1 MKAPK
6 LLVLSMLFV
15 SCRLPAANAPAGYV
29 VGWGHNYRGVVTG
42 VPSPSDEVTGV
53 IRTGVVAIDGQEL
66 SSAVAIS
73 AADEHCLALRSDGT
87 VVAWGSNRHGQTSVL
102 EGLSNVVRIA
112 TEGAYNVAIKSDRTG
127 ISWGLDQPPEENDL
141 TNVIAASYYEALR
154 ADGRLVSRG
163 RTNMDNHQTFVPA
176 GLSNVVDFAHY
187 GDGLALKSDG
197 TVAEWTPSGQI
208 PIEYHPTEWTNGRVI
223 GYRIQSADYKVIDGL
238 SNAVAIAACGSHNFA
253 LKSDGTVFGWG
264 FNEFGDATGVVETN
278 SPLTWGN
285 YVMEGWSSQ
294 GLVRIDG
301 QVLSNVVSIASG
313 AYINMALKNDGTI
326 VRWGGSPHD
335 GMDVPTGLSNV
346 VAIAIGQRGGF
357 CLAITTNRAV
367 AEKFRQK

>member
-53 IRTGVVAIDGQEL
+53 IRMGVVAIDGQEL
-66 SSAVAIS
+66 SNAVAIA
-73 AADEHCLALRSDGT
+73 AADDHCLALRSDGT
-87 VVAWGSNRHGQTSVL
+87 VVVWGRNEHGQTSVPD
-102 EGLSNVVRIA
+102 GLSNVVRIA
-112 TEGAYNVAIKSDRTG
+112 TEGAYNVAIKSDGTG
-127 ISWGLDQPPEENDL
+127 ISWGLDQPVEVNDL
-141 TNVIAASYYEALR
+141 TNVIAASYYVALR
-154 ADGRLVSRG
+154 TDGRLVSRG
-163 RTNMDNHQTFVPA
+163 KAYYQNIQTFVPA
-176 GLSNVVDFAHY
+176 GLSNVVDFALK
-187 GDGLALKSDG
+187 GDGLALKRDG

-208 PIEYHPTEWTNGRVI
+208 PIEWHPTERTNGRVI
-223 GYRIQSADYKVIDGL
+223 RYEIRAADYKVIDGL
-238 SNAVAIAACGSHNFA
+238 SNAIAIAACGSHNFA
-253 LKSDGTVFGWG
+253 IKSDGTVFGWG

-278 SPLTWGN
+278 FPLTWGD
-285 YVMEGWSSQ
+285 YVLEGWSSQ

-301 QVLSNVVSIASG
+301 QVLSNVVSVASG
-313 AYINMALKNDGTI
+313 SHMNLALKNYGTM
-326 VRWGGSPHD
+326 VRWGGSPRD
-335 GMDVPTGLSNV
+335 GLDVPTGLSNV
-346 VAIAIGQRGGF
+346 VAIAVGKIDGF